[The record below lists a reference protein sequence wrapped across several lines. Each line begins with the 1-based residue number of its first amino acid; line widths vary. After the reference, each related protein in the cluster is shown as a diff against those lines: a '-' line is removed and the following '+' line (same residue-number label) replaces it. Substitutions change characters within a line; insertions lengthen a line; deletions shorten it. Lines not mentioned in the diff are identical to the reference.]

1 MFRLI
6 TAVVLATLPLAPPVA
21 EEQAAAPQIVAMQTE
36 HDVAAALRAPL
47 DEYTGVYRTA
57 DGALYVVERT
67 GDSLAIEL
75 PETLALPIRAAAGGS
90 FVLGPVVEIS
100 FETGADGEPR
110 MIVSVPASAPVVA
123 TRVALPRG
131 FVTIQDI

>member
-6 TAVVLATLPLAPPVA
+6 TAVALATLPLTAPAADEPT
-21 EEQAAAPQIVAMQTE
+21 AAPQVVALQTQ
-36 HDVAAALRAPL
+36 HDAGAAARAPL

-57 DGALYVVERT
+57 DGALFVVERS
-67 GDSLAIEL
+67 GDTLAIEL
-75 PETLALPIRAAAGGS
+75 PETFALPIRAAAGGS
-90 FVLGPVVEIS
+90 FVLGPVVEIA
-100 FETGADGEPR
+100 FENGVDGEPR

-131 FVTIQDI
+131 VVTIQDI